1 MSQRQGQRGTVPGV
15 GTRHV
20 EGVSDVGVRT
30 AAGGSSGAAASQ
42 SSSAKRD
49 TKDRKQDMD
58 LVSNNESGKNGPS
71 SSSSTNNHQGEE
83 SDATSTSDRQER
95 AEKEEIYTYEA
106 PWLVYGMNWSVREDK
121 KFRLAIGSFVEE
133 YNNKVQIVELD
144 EESGKFEC
152 TGSFE
157 HPYPTTKIQWMPDK
171 PGSRPDLLATTGDY
185 LRLWKVEKDRVSMEC
200 LLNNNKNS
208 EFCAPLTSF
217 DWNGTDPSLI
227 GTSSI
232 DTTCTIWNVETKQAK
247 TQLIAHDKEVYDI
260 AFAPSA
266 DVFASVGAD
275 GSVRMFDLRSLEH
288 STIIYESQN
297 LVPLLRLSWNKQDP
311 NYLATFLM
319 DHNHVV
325 VLDIRSPAEP
335 VAELKGHSKPV
346 NSIAWVSHSSCH
358 ICSGGDDRQALIWDL
373 SPLPK
378 PIVDPI
384 LAYNAQAEINTLE
397 WSALQP
403 EWVAITLQRKL
414 QILRL

>member
-1 MSQRQGQRGTVPGV
+1 MS
-15 GTRHV
+15 
-20 EGVSDVGVRT
+20 
-30 AAGGSSGAAASQ
+30 SQ
-42 SSSAKRD
+42 SKGEGREKSERHSSNMEITDTTASSSNKVD
-49 TKDRKQDMD
+49 TK
-58 LVSNNESGKNGPS
+58 SNETVNVTKMARVNE
-71 SSSSTNNHQGEE
+71 
-83 SDATSTSDRQER
+83 TSTSDRSDR
-95 AEKEEIYTYEA
+95 PEKKEIYTYEA

-121 KFRLAIGSFVEE
+121 KFRLAIGSFREE
-133 YNNKVQIVELD
+133 YNNKVEIVELD

-152 TGSFE
+152 TGSFD
-157 HPYPTTKIQWMPDK
+157 HPYPPTKIVWMPDRA
-171 PGSRPDLLATTGDY
+171 GSKPDLLATTGDY
-185 LRLWKVEKDRVSMEC
+185 LRLWKVKNDGQVDMEC

-217 DWNGTDPSLI
+217 DWNATDPSII

-232 DTTCTIWNVETKQAK
+232 DTTCTIWNVETNQAR

-266 DVFASVGAD
+266 DVFASSGAD

-288 STIIYESQN
+288 STIIYESPN

-325 VLDIRSPAEP
+325 IIDIRSPAEP
-335 VAELKGHSKPV
+335 VAELKGHQEPI
-346 NSIAWVSHSSCH
+346 NSIAWVAHSSCH
-358 ICSGGDDRQALIWDL
+358 ICSGGDDCQALIWDL

-384 LAYNAQAEINTLE
+384 LAYNAEAEINTLE
-397 WSALQP
+397 WSVLQP
-403 EWVAITLQRKL
+403 EW
-414 QILRL
+414 